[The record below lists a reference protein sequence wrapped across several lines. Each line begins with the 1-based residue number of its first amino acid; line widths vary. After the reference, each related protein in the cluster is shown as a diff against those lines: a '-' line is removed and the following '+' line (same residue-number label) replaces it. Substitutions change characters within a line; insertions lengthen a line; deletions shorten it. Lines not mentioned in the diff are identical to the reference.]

1 MPTLMLRETL
11 ISYDNRYEH
20 YSVPAHI
27 RNISANC
34 FNERWELQWLTLPEH
49 LEELGDNAFRMC
61 INLKRIDMPVRI
73 EKVGRALFSYC
84 RNLKSVSLPEGVE
97 EIDYEMFRECG
108 ALQEIVLPDSVERIH
123 GSAFSSCG
131 SLKYLSCGAEVF
143 ALLPEKVQ
151 PATALTYLERKGK
164 ENSRLP
170 EIFERYVQEKKE
182 LLLEMGIRRN
192 DVRGMQY
199 LLENSDPD
207 GELLRN
213 CQEIAQRNHRTEIGA
228 LILEAME
235 KNRESASEDALDW
248 DPFGDL

>member
-1 MPTLMLRETL
+1 M
-11 ISYDNRYEH
+11 
-20 YSVPAHI
+20 
-27 RNISANC
+27 
-34 FNERWELQWLTLPEH
+34 
-49 LEELGDNAFRMC
+49 
-61 INLKRIDMPVRI
+61 
-73 EKVGRALFSYC
+73 
-84 RNLKSVSLPEGVE
+84 
-97 EIDYEMFRECG
+97 
-108 ALQEIVLPDSVERIH
+108 
-123 GSAFSSCG
+123 
-131 SLKYLSCGAEVF
+131 
-143 ALLPEKVQ
+143 
-151 PATALTYLERKGK
+151 

-235 KNRESASEDALDW
+235 KNREFASEGALDW

>member
-73 EKVGRALFSYC
+73 EKAGRALFSYC
-84 RNLKSVSLPEGVE
+84 RNLKSVSLSEGVE

-108 ALQEIVLPDSVERIH
+108 ALREVVLPDSVERIH
-123 GSAFSSCG
+123 GSAFSGCG
-131 SLKYLSCGAEVF
+131 SLKYLSCGPEVF

-151 PATALTYLERKGK
+151 PTAALTYLEREAK
-164 ENSRLP
+164 EATRLP
-170 EIFERYVQEKKE
+170 EILEEYVREKKN
-182 LLLEMGIRRN
+182 LLLEMGIQRN

-199 LLENSDPD
+199 LLENSNLD
-207 GELLRN
+207 GEMLRN
-213 CQEIAQRNHRTEIGA
+213 CQEIAQRSHRTEIGA
-228 LILEAME
+228 LSLEAME
-235 KNRESASEDALDW
+235 MNRESANEDALDW